1 MSVLVG
7 LGSGNWVGVF
17 FFFLV
22 HCSFVSCLQRLV
34 FLGHMYLHIAII
46 VIK

>member
-17 FFFLV
+17 FFFFGPLLFCV
-22 HCSFVSCLQRLV
+22 LSSTTGVSGTYVLTYSNHCD
-34 FLGHMYLHIAII
+34 
-46 VIK
+46 